1 MKTKLIAAAFL
12 ACFASLAS
20 AQVTEA
26 QARNALQVQASAS
39 SVHPFCKA
47 DFLAKQEQQLNGT
60 IARADFVT
68 ANAQGEIFAAN
79 VASCGLQAGNSL
91 PQWADQAGRL
101 LATAVIAATRV
112 PGGMATPKTTSS
124 GERAELLLAYAMQ
137 NGSPTAA
144 ELLRMLQQSNY
155 KTFN

>member
-1 MKTKLIAAAFL
+1 MKTKLIAAL
-12 ACFASLAS
+12 LLTCFASLAS
-20 AQVTEA
+20 AEVTDAQV
-26 QARNALQVQASAS
+26 RNALQVQASAG

-79 VASCGLQAGNSL
+79 AASCGLQAGNSL

>member
-20 AQVTEA
+20 AQVTDA
-26 QARNALQVQASAS
+26 QARNALQVQSSAENP
-39 SVHPFCKA
+39 HHFCKA
-47 DFLAKQEQQLNGT
+47 DFLAKQEQQLNET
-60 IARADFVT
+60 LARADFVT
-68 ANAQGEIFAAN
+68 ASAQGEIFSAN

-91 PQWADQAGRL
+91 AQWADQAGRL

-124 GERAELLLAYAMQ
+124 GERAELLLTYAMQ

-144 ELLRMLQQSNY
+144 EMLRMLQQSKY

>member
-20 AQVTEA
+20 AQVTDA
-26 QARNALQVQASAS
+26 QARNALQVQSSAGNP
-39 SVHPFCKA
+39 HPFCKA

-60 IARADFVT
+60 LARADFVT
-68 ANAQGEIFAAN
+68 ASAQGEIFSAN

-91 PQWADQAGRL
+91 PQWAGQAGRL

-144 ELLRMLQQSNY
+144 EMLRMLQQSNY